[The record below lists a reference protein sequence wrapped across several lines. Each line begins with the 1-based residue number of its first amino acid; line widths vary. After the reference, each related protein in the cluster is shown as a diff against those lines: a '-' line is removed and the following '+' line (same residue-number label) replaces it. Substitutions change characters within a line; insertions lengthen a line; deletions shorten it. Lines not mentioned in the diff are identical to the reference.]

1 MDFNVNRIILLENG
15 ENVNCNRVRITV
27 LQCPKN
33 TGIRVNFNNM
43 THFQELFIENLRFI
57 RKKKGISQ
65 LKFSE
70 MINIS
75 PNYLNAVE
83 NGKNFPS
90 PEVIQQIADTLEVLP
105 YQLFLEHPVET
116 VRSNTNILLPELMRI
131 EQQFVKDMGNL
142 IKQCEDADSVG
153 N

>member
-1 MDFNVNRIILLENG
+1 
-15 ENVNCNRVRITV
+15 
-27 LQCPKN
+27 
-33 TGIRVNFNNM
+33 M
-43 THFQELFIENLRFI
+43 THFQGLFIENLRFF

-116 VRSNTNILLPELMRI
+116 ARPNINILIPELMKI
-131 EQQFVKDMGNL
+131 KQQLVKDMGDL
-142 IKQCEDADSVG
+142 IKKCEDAELVD